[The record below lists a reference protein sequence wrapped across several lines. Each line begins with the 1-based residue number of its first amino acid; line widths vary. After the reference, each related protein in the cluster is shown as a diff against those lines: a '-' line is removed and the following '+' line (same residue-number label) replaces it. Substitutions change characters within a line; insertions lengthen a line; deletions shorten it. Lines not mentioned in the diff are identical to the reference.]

1 MAEER
6 RSSAK
11 NAVVEKVVIPLAA
24 AAASAAGGYLAK
36 KAPSFLE
43 KTLLPKLR
51 EAGRGA
57 GGSVDA
63 LSSGAKSALGG
74 TRDVAETLAERAQAV
89 TRKAAGSRRRLS
101 NDELDRRQRTRAEHR
116 AERRKATT

>member
-11 NAVVEKVVIPLAA
+11 NALVERVVIPLAA

-36 KAPSFLE
+36 KAPAFLE
-43 KTLLPKLR
+43 KTLMPKLR

-57 GGSVDA
+57 GSGVDV

-89 TRKAAGSRRRLS
+89 TRKTTGSRRRLS
-101 NDELDRRQRTRAEHR
+101 TGELERRQRDRAEHR